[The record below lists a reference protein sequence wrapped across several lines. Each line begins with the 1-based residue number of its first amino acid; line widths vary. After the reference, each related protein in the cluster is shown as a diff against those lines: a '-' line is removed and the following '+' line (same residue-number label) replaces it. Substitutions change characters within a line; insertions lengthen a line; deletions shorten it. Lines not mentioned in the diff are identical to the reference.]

1 MDPSAEFVDLIQIL
15 GVATL
20 AAVVATLLRQPIVV
34 AFIFVGVIVGPAG
47 LSLVPPDSAFV
58 DIFGR
63 VGIALLLFVVGLK
76 LDPALIRT
84 AGFVAVVSGLGQVI
98 ITTVL
103 GFLITFAFGVDLL
116 SAFYISLALTFSS
129 TVIIVK
135 VLSDR
140 REIDS
145 LHGRIALGI
154 LIVQDIVVI
163 LALTL
168 LSGLEGAEGGEA
180 TLEQLGLSLLRG
192 AALVAVM
199 IIVARFLIPLIE
211 PRMLSTPE
219 VLVLGGIS
227 WAVLMAAGATWAGF
241 SPEMGAFMAG
251 VVLATKRPRQLVA
264 ARLTTV
270 RDFLLLFFFVSLG
283 VHLGFAD
290 LRDQILPALGL
301 SLFVLVGNPA
311 HRHGHCRGDGI
322 PGAHRPVCRHGSRAD
337 QRVLIRPDGAWGW
350 TLGHVD
356 ESSLALVTLV
366 GLITFAAS
374 TYMITYSHQI
384 YRFAQP
390 VLNRIERRV
399 AHREDEI
406 LDEAD
411 EPVEVLVFGTGRLG
425 TVILSRLRE
434 IGVEAMGVDFDPV
447 AVRRLQ
453 ELGFHMRFAD
463 VEAPEFLQGLPL
475 SSARIAVSTIRSPEI
490 EVGILEAL
498 REHDFRRPVLLTSQ
512 STSTADRLE
521 GLGATLVL
529 LPFEAAGRTR
539 LRNDRGNPA
548 RSYLPGA
555 RPLQPARPSGRRR
568 AGRAVGGDPPHPNP
582 LPQGEGNRERGTG
595 GEGMRGG
602 GEPWGRG
609 AVGEGNAP
617 LR

>member
-1 MDPSAEFVDLIQIL
+1 MAPSAEFVDLIQIL
-15 GVATL
+15 GVATI
-20 AAVVATLLRQPIVV
+20 AAVVATMLRQPIVV
-34 AFIFVGVIVGPAG
+34 AFIFVGVFVGPAG
-47 LSLVPPDSAFV
+47 IDLVPSDSAFV
-58 DIFGR
+58 DLFGR

-84 AGFVAVVSGLGQVI
+84 AGFVAVISGLGQVI
-98 ITTVL
+98 ITTIV

-163 LALTL
+163 VALTL
-168 LSGLEGAEGGEA
+168 LSGLQGAEGAGA

-192 AALVAVM
+192 AALVAAM

-211 PRMLSTPE
+211 PRMISTPE
-219 VLVLGGIS
+219 VLVLGGIA

-241 SPEMGAFMAG
+241 SAEMGAFVAG

-283 VHLGFAD
+283 VHLQLSD
-290 LRDQILPALGL
+290 LQNQLLAAIGL
-301 SLFVLVGNPA
+301 SLFVLVGNPLIVM
-311 HRHGHCRGDGI
+311 GI
-322 PGAHRPVCRHGSRAD
+322 AIAMGFRARTGLVAGMALAQISEFSFILMALGLD
-337 QRVLIRPDGAWGW
+337 
-350 TLGHVD
+350 LGHVD
-356 ESSLALVTLV
+356 ESTLALVTLV

-374 TYMITYSHQI
+374 TYMITYANQI
-384 YRFAQP
+384 YRFLQP
-390 VLNRIERRV
+390 VMNRIERPV

-406 LDEAD
+406 VDEAD
-411 EPVEVLVFGTGRLG
+411 QPVEVLVFGTGRLG

-453 ELGFHMRFAD
+453 DLGFHMRFAD

-475 SSARIAVSTIRSPEI
+475 SSARIAVSTIRAPDI
-490 EVGILEAL
+490 EVGLLEAL
-498 REHDFRRPVLLTSQ
+498 RDHDFRRPVLLTSQ
-512 STSTADRLE
+512 SAATAHRLE
-521 GLGATLVL
+521 DLGATLVL
-529 LPFEAAGRTR
+529 LPFEAAGERASEMIEET
-539 LRNDRGNPA
+539 LRDPTYLERA
-548 RSYLPGA
+548 RSSP
-555 RPLQPARPSGRRR
+555 R
-568 AGRAVGGDPPHPNP
+568 APVEDES
-582 LPQGEGNRERGTG
+582 LEE
-595 GEGMRGG
+595 E
-602 GEPWGRG
+602 
-609 AVGEGNAP
+609 
-617 LR
+617 

>member
-301 SLFVLVGNPA
+301 SLFVLVGNPLIVM
-311 HRHGHCRGDGI
+311 GI
-322 PGAHRPVCRHGSRAD
+322 AVAMGFRARTGLFAGMALA
-337 QRVLIRPDGAWGW
+337 QISEFSFVLMALGLD
-350 TLGHVD
+350 LGHVD

-399 AHREDEI
+399 AHREDEVF
-406 LDEAD
+406 DEAD

-425 TVILSRLRE
+425 TVILSRLQE
-434 IGVEAMGVDFDPV
+434 MEVEAMGVDFDPV

-453 ELGFHMRFAD
+453 DLGFHMRFAD

-498 REHDFRRPVLLTSQ
+498 REHNFRGPVLLTSQ

-529 LPFEAAGRTR
+529 LPFEAAGERASEMIEET
-539 LRNDRGNPA
+539 LRDPTYLERA
-548 RSYLPGA
+548 RSSP
-555 RPLQPARPSGRRR
+555 R
-568 AGRAVGGDPPHPNP
+568 APVEDEE
-582 LPQGEGNRERGTG
+582 LDDQ
-595 GEGMRGG
+595 
-602 GEPWGRG
+602 
-609 AVGEGNAP
+609 
-617 LR
+617 

>member
-1 MDPSAEFVDLIQIL
+1 MDPSAEFVDLVQIL

-47 LSLVPPDSAFV
+47 LALVPEDSAFV

-168 LSGLEGAEGGEA
+168 LSGLEGAEGSEA

-192 AALVAVM
+192 AALVAGM

-211 PRMLSTPE
+211 PRLLSTPE

-283 VHLGFAD
+283 VHLELAD
-290 LRDQILPALGL
+290 LRNQLLPALGL
-301 SLFVLVGNPA
+301 SLFVLVGNPLIVM
-311 HRHGHCRGDGI
+311 GI
-322 PGAHRPVCRHGSRAD
+322 AVAMGFRARTGLFAGMALA
-337 QRVLIRPDGAWGW
+337 QISEFSFVLMALGL

-356 ESSLALVTLV
+356 EASLALVTLV
-366 GLITFAAS
+366 GLITFAVS

-411 EPVEVLVFGTGRLG
+411 EPVEVIVFGTGRLG

-453 ELGFHMRFAD
+453 DLGFHMRFAD
-463 VEAPEFLQGLPL
+463 VEAPEFLQGFPL
-475 SSARIAVSTIRSPEI
+475 SSARIAVSTIRSPDI
-490 EVGILEAL
+490 EVGLLEAL

-512 STSTADRLE
+512 STTTADRLE

-529 LPFEAAGRTR
+529 LPFEAAGERASEMIEET
-539 LRNDRGNPA
+539 LRDPTYLERA
-548 RSYLPGA
+548 RSSP
-555 RPLQPARPSGRRR
+555 R
-568 AGRAVGGDPPHPNP
+568 APVEDEE
-582 LPQGEGNRERGTG
+582 LDDQ
-595 GEGMRGG
+595 
-602 GEPWGRG
+602 
-609 AVGEGNAP
+609 
-617 LR
+617 

>member
-199 IIVARFLIPLIE
+199 IIVAKFLIPLIE

-301 SLFVLVGNPA
+301 SLFVLVGNPLIVM
-311 HRHGHCRGDGI
+311 GI
-322 PGAHRPVCRHGSRAD
+322 AVAMGFRARTGLFAGMALA
-337 QRVLIRPDGAWGW
+337 QISEFSFVLMALGLD
-350 TLGHVD
+350 LGHVD

-399 AHREDEI
+399 AHREDEVF
-406 LDEAD
+406 DEAD

-425 TVILSRLRE
+425 TVILSRLQE
-434 IGVEAMGVDFDPV
+434 MEVEAMGVDFDPV

-453 ELGFHMRFAD
+453 DLGFHMRFAD

-498 REHDFRRPVLLTSQ
+498 REHNFRGPVLLTSQ

-529 LPFEAAGRTR
+529 LPFEAAGERASEMIEET
-539 LRNDRGNPA
+539 LRDPTYLERA
-548 RSYLPGA
+548 RSSP
-555 RPLQPARPSGRRR
+555 R
-568 AGRAVGGDPPHPNP
+568 APVEDEE
-582 LPQGEGNRERGTG
+582 LDEQ
-595 GEGMRGG
+595 
-602 GEPWGRG
+602 
-609 AVGEGNAP
+609 
-617 LR
+617 

>member
-1 MDPSAEFVDLIQIL
+1 MEPSAEFVDLIEIL
-15 GVATL
+15 SVATL
-20 AAVVATLLRQPIVV
+20 AAVIATLLRQPIVV

-168 LSGLEGAEGGEA
+168 LSGLEGAEGSES

-192 AALVAVM
+192 AALVAGM

-211 PRMLSTPE
+211 PRMLTTPE

-283 VHLGFAD
+283 VHLELAD
-290 LRDQILPALGL
+290 LRNQLLPAVGL
-301 SLFVLVGNPA
+301 SLFVLVGNPLIVM
-311 HRHGHCRGDGI
+311 GI
-322 PGAHRPVCRHGSRAD
+322 AVAMGFRARTGLFAGMALA
-337 QRVLIRPDGAWGW
+337 QISEFSFVLMALGL

-356 ESSLALVTLV
+356 EASLALVTLV

-411 EPVEVLVFGTGRLG
+411 EPVEVIVFGTGRLG

-453 ELGFHMRFAD
+453 DLGFHMRFAD
-463 VEAPEFLQGLPL
+463 VEAPEFLQGFPL
-475 SSARIAVSTIRSPEI
+475 SSARIAVSTIRSPDI
-490 EVGILEAL
+490 EVGLLEAL
-498 REHDFRRPVLLTSQ
+498 RQHDFRRPVLLTSQ
-512 STSTADRLE
+512 STTTADRLE

-529 LPFEAAGRTR
+529 LPFEAAGERASEMIEET
-539 LRNDRGNPA
+539 LRDPTYLERA
-548 RSYLPGA
+548 RSSP
-555 RPLQPARPSGRRR
+555 R
-568 AGRAVGGDPPHPNP
+568 APVEDEE
-582 LPQGEGNRERGTG
+582 LDEQ
-595 GEGMRGG
+595 
-602 GEPWGRG
+602 
-609 AVGEGNAP
+609 
-617 LR
+617 

>member
-301 SLFVLVGNPA
+301 SLFVLVGNPLIVM
-311 HRHGHCRGDGI
+311 GI
-322 PGAHRPVCRHGSRAD
+322 AVAMGFRARTGLFAGMALA
-337 QRVLIRPDGAWGW
+337 QISEFSFVLMALGLD
-350 TLGHVD
+350 LGHVD

-399 AHREDEI
+399 AHREDEVF
-406 LDEAD
+406 DEAD

-425 TVILSRLRE
+425 TVILSRLQE
-434 IGVEAMGVDFDPV
+434 MEVEAMGVDFDPV

-453 ELGFHMRFAD
+453 DLGFHMRFAD

-498 REHDFRRPVLLTSQ
+498 REHNFRGPVLLTSQ

-529 LPFEAAGRTR
+529 LPFEAAGERASEMIEET
-539 LRNDRGNPA
+539 LRDPTYLERA
-548 RSYLPGA
+548 RSSP
-555 RPLQPARPSGRRR
+555 R
-568 AGRAVGGDPPHPNP
+568 APVED
-582 LPQGEGNRERGTG
+582 EG
-595 GEGMRGG
+595 
-602 GEPWGRG
+602 
-609 AVGEGNAP
+609 
-617 LR
+617 LDDQ

>member
-15 GVATL
+15 GVATM
-20 AAVVATLLRQPIVV
+20 AAVIATLLRQPIVV

-47 LSLVPPDSAFV
+47 LSLVPHDSAFV

-241 SPEMGAFMAG
+241 SAEMGAFMAG

-283 VHLGFAD
+283 VHLELAD

-301 SLFVLVGNPA
+301 SLFVLVGNPLIVM
-311 HRHGHCRGDGI
+311 GI
-322 PGAHRPVCRHGSRAD
+322 AVAMGFRARTGLFAGMALA
-337 QRVLIRPDGAWGW
+337 QISEFSFVLMALGLD
-350 TLGHVD
+350 LGHVD

-411 EPVEVLVFGTGRLG
+411 EPVEVIVFGTGRLG
-425 TVILSRLRE
+425 TVILSRLRD
-434 IGVEAMGVDFDPV
+434 IGVEVMGVDFDPV

-453 ELGFHMRFAD
+453 GLGFHMRFAD
-463 VEAPEFLQGLPL
+463 VEAPEFLQGFPL
-475 SSARIAVSTIRSPEI
+475 SSARIAVSTIRSPDI
-490 EVGILEAL
+490 EVGFIGSLA
-498 REHDFRRPVLLTSQ
+498 S
-512 STSTADRLE
+512 A
-521 GLGATLVL
+521 
-529 LPFEAAGRTR
+529 
-539 LRNDRGNPA
+539 
-548 RSYLPGA
+548 
-555 RPLQPARPSGRRR
+555 
-568 AGRAVGGDPPHPNP
+568 
-582 LPQGEGNRERGTG
+582 
-595 GEGMRGG
+595 
-602 GEPWGRG
+602 
-609 AVGEGNAP
+609 
-617 LR
+617 

>member
-1 MDPSAEFVDLIQIL
+1 MTPSAEFVDLIQIL

-20 AAVVATLLRQPIVV
+20 AAVVATVLRQPIVV
-34 AFIFVGVIVGPAG
+34 AFIFVGVIAGPAG
-47 LSLVPPDSAFV
+47 IADSEFV
-58 DIFGR
+58 DLFGR

-84 AGFVAVVSGLGQVI
+84 AGFVAVISGLGQVI
-98 ITTVL
+98 ITTVV
-103 GFLITFAFGVDLL
+103 GFLITLLFGLDLL
-116 SAFYISLALTFSS
+116 TAFYISLALTFSS

-163 LALTL
+163 VALTL
-168 LSGLEGAEGGEA
+168 LSGLEGAEGAEA

-192 AALVAVM
+192 VALVVGM

-211 PRMLSTPE
+211 PRLITTPE
-219 VLVLGGIS
+219 VLVLGGIA

-241 SPEMGAFMAG
+241 SPEMGAFVAG

-283 VHLGFAD
+283 VHLQLSD
-290 LRDQILPALGL
+290 LQNQILPAIGL
-301 SLFVLVGNPA
+301 SLFVLVGNPLIVM
-311 HRHGHCRGDGI
+311 GI
-322 PGAHRPVCRHGSRAD
+322 AIAMGFRARTGLVAGMALAQISEFSFILMALGLD
-337 QRVLIRPDGAWGW
+337 
-350 TLGHVD
+350 LGHVD

-374 TYMITYSHQI
+374 TYMITYANQI
-384 YRFAQP
+384 YRFLRP
-390 VLNRIERRV
+390 VMNRLERPI

-411 EPVEVLVFGTGRLG
+411 QPVEVLVFGTGRLG

-453 ELGFHMRFAD
+453 DLGFHMRFAD

-475 SSARIAVSTIRSPEI
+475 ASTRIAVSTIRAPDI
-490 EVGILEAL
+490 EVGLLEGL
-498 REHDFRRPVLLTSQ
+498 REHGFRRPVLLTSQ
-512 STSTADRLE
+512 SAATAHRLE
-521 GLGATLVL
+521 DLGATLVL
-529 LPFEAAGRTR
+529 LPFEAAGERASEMIEET
-539 LRNDRGNPA
+539 LRDPTYLERA
-548 RSYLPGA
+548 RSSP
-555 RPLQPARPSGRRR
+555 R
-568 AGRAVGGDPPHPNP
+568 APVEDET
-582 LPQGEGNRERGTG
+582 LEE
-595 GEGMRGG
+595 E
-602 GEPWGRG
+602 
-609 AVGEGNAP
+609 
-617 LR
+617 

>member
-47 LSLVPPDSAFV
+47 LSLVPHDSAFV

-116 SAFYISLALTFSS
+116 AAFYISLALTFSS

-301 SLFVLVGNPA
+301 SLFVLVGNPLIVM
-311 HRHGHCRGDGI
+311 GI
-322 PGAHRPVCRHGSRAD
+322 AVAMGFRARTGLFAGMALA
-337 QRVLIRPDGAWGW
+337 QISEFSFVLMALGLN
-350 TLGHVD
+350 LGHVD

-399 AHREDEI
+399 AHREDEVF
-406 LDEAD
+406 DEAD

-425 TVILSRLRE
+425 TVILSRLQE
-434 IGVEAMGVDFDPV
+434 MEVEAMGVDFDPV

-453 ELGFHMRFAD
+453 DLGFHMRFAD

-498 REHDFRRPVLLTSQ
+498 REHNFRGPVLLTSQ

-529 LPFEAAGRTR
+529 LPFEAAGERASEMIEET
-539 LRNDRGNPA
+539 LRDPTYLERA
-548 RSYLPGA
+548 RSSP
-555 RPLQPARPSGRRR
+555 R
-568 AGRAVGGDPPHPNP
+568 APVEDEE
-582 LPQGEGNRERGTG
+582 LDEQ
-595 GEGMRGG
+595 
-602 GEPWGRG
+602 
-609 AVGEGNAP
+609 
-617 LR
+617 

>member
-20 AAVVATLLRQPIVV
+20 AAVAATLLRQPIVV

-47 LSLVPPDSAFV
+47 LSLVPHDSAFV

-168 LSGLEGAEGGEA
+168 LSGLAGAEGDES
-180 TLEQLGLSLLRG
+180 TLEQLALSLLRG
-192 AALVAVM
+192 AALVAAM

-301 SLFVLVGNPA
+301 SLFVLVGNPLIVM
-311 HRHGHCRGDGI
+311 GI
-322 PGAHRPVCRHGSRAD
+322 AVAMGFRARTGLFAGMALA
-337 QRVLIRPDGAWGW
+337 QISEFSFVLMALGLD
-350 TLGHVD
+350 LGHVD

-399 AHREDEI
+399 AHREDEVF
-406 LDEAD
+406 DEAD

-425 TVILSRLRE
+425 TVILSRLQE
-434 IGVEAMGVDFDPV
+434 MEVEAMGVDFDPV

-453 ELGFHMRFAD
+453 DLGFHMRFAD

-498 REHDFRRPVLLTSQ
+498 REHNFRGPVLLTSQ

-529 LPFEAAGRTR
+529 LPFEAAGERASEMIEET
-539 LRNDRGNPA
+539 LRDPTYLERA
-548 RSYLPGA
+548 RSSP
-555 RPLQPARPSGRRR
+555 R
-568 AGRAVGGDPPHPNP
+568 APVED
-582 LPQGEGNRERGTG
+582 EG
-595 GEGMRGG
+595 
-602 GEPWGRG
+602 
-609 AVGEGNAP
+609 
-617 LR
+617 LDDQ

>member
-15 GVATL
+15 GVATI
-20 AAVVATLLRQPIVV
+20 AAVAATLLRQPIVV

-47 LSLVPPDSAFV
+47 LALVPEDSAFV

-116 SAFYISLALTFSS
+116 AAFYISLALTFSS

-168 LSGLEGAEGGEA
+168 LSGLEGAEGSES

-211 PRMLSTPE
+211 PRMLATPE

-227 WAVLMAAGATWAGF
+227 WAVLMAAGATWAGL

-283 VHLGFAD
+283 VHLELAD
-290 LRDQILPALGL
+290 LRNQLLPAVGL
-301 SLFVLVGNPA
+301 SLFVLVGNPLIVM
-311 HRHGHCRGDGI
+311 GI
-322 PGAHRPVCRHGSRAD
+322 AVAMGFRARTGLFAGMALA
-337 QRVLIRPDGAWGW
+337 QISEFSFVLMALGLD
-350 TLGHVD
+350 LGHVD

-411 EPVEVLVFGTGRLG
+411 EPVEVIVFGTGRLG

-453 ELGFHMRFAD
+453 DLGFHMRFAD
-463 VEAPEFLQGLPL
+463 VEAPEFLQGFPL

-490 EVGILEAL
+490 EVGLLEAL

-512 STSTADRLE
+512 STTTADRLE

-529 LPFEAAGRTR
+529 LPFEAAGERASEMIEET
-539 LRNDRGNPA
+539 LRDPTYLERA
-548 RSYLPGA
+548 RSSP
-555 RPLQPARPSGRRR
+555 R
-568 AGRAVGGDPPHPNP
+568 APVEDEE
-582 LPQGEGNRERGTG
+582 LDDQ
-595 GEGMRGG
+595 
-602 GEPWGRG
+602 
-609 AVGEGNAP
+609 
-617 LR
+617 

>member
-20 AAVVATLLRQPIVV
+20 AAVAATLLRQPIVV

-47 LSLVPPDSAFV
+47 LSLVPHDSAFV

-192 AALVAVM
+192 AALVAGM

-211 PRMLSTPE
+211 PRMLNTPE

-283 VHLGFAD
+283 VHLELAD
-290 LRDQILPALGL
+290 LRNQLLPALGL
-301 SLFVLVGNPA
+301 SLFVLVGNPLIVM
-311 HRHGHCRGDGI
+311 GI
-322 PGAHRPVCRHGSRAD
+322 AVAMGFRARTGLFAGMALA
-337 QRVLIRPDGAWGW
+337 QISEFSFVLMALGL

-356 ESSLALVTLV
+356 EASLALVTLV

-411 EPVEVLVFGTGRLG
+411 EPVEVIVFGTGRLG

-434 IGVEAMGVDFDPV
+434 IGVEVMGVDFDPV

-453 ELGFHMRFAD
+453 DLGFHMRFAD
-463 VEAPEFLQGLPL
+463 VEAPEFLQGFPL
-475 SSARIAVSTIRSPEI
+475 SSARIAVSTIRSPDI
-490 EVGILEAL
+490 EVGLLEAL
-498 REHDFRRPVLLTSQ
+498 RQHDFRRPVLLTSQ
-512 STSTADRLE
+512 STTTADRLE

-529 LPFEAAGRTR
+529 LPFEAAGERASEMIEET
-539 LRNDRGNPA
+539 LRDPTYLERA
-548 RSYLPGA
+548 RSSP
-555 RPLQPARPSGRRR
+555 R
-568 AGRAVGGDPPHPNP
+568 APVEDEE
-582 LPQGEGNRERGTG
+582 LDDQ
-595 GEGMRGG
+595 
-602 GEPWGRG
+602 
-609 AVGEGNAP
+609 
-617 LR
+617 

>member
-20 AAVVATLLRQPIVV
+20 AAVAATLLRQPIVV

-47 LSLVPPDSAFV
+47 LSLVTHDSAFV

-283 VHLGFAD
+283 VHLELAD

-301 SLFVLVGNPA
+301 SLFVLVGNPLIVM
-311 HRHGHCRGDGI
+311 GI
-322 PGAHRPVCRHGSRAD
+322 AVAMGFRARTGLFAGMALA
-337 QRVLIRPDGAWGW
+337 QISEFSFVLMALGLD
-350 TLGHVD
+350 LGHVD

-411 EPVEVLVFGTGRLG
+411 EPVEVIVFGTGRLG

-434 IGVEAMGVDFDPV
+434 IGVEVMGVDFDPV

-453 ELGFHMRFAD
+453 DLGFHMRFAD
-463 VEAPEFLQGLPL
+463 VEAPEFLQGFPL
-475 SSARIAVSTIRSPEI
+475 SSARIAVSTIRSPDI
-490 EVGILEAL
+490 EVGLLEAL
-498 REHDFRRPVLLTSQ
+498 RQHDFRHPVLLTSQ
-512 STSTADRLE
+512 STTTADRLE

-529 LPFEAAGRTR
+529 LPFEAAGERASEMIEET
-539 LRNDRGNPA
+539 LRDPTYLERA
-548 RSYLPGA
+548 RSSP
-555 RPLQPARPSGRRR
+555 R
-568 AGRAVGGDPPHPNP
+568 APVEDEE
-582 LPQGEGNRERGTG
+582 LDDQ
-595 GEGMRGG
+595 
-602 GEPWGRG
+602 
-609 AVGEGNAP
+609 
-617 LR
+617 

>member
-1 MDPSAEFVDLIQIL
+1 MDQSREFVDLIQIL
-15 GVATL
+15 GVATI
-20 AAVVATLLRQPIVV
+20 AAVIATLLRQPIVV
-34 AFIFVGVIVGPAG
+34 AFIGVGVIVGPAG
-47 LSLVPPDSAFV
+47 LALVPEDSAFV

-84 AGFVAVVSGLGQVI
+84 AGFVAVISGLGQVI
-98 ITTVL
+98 ITTIL
-103 GFLITFAFGVDLL
+103 GFLITFTFGVDPLPAL
-116 SAFYISLALTFSS
+116 YISLALTFSS

-163 LALTL
+163 IALTL
-168 LSGLEGAEGGEA
+168 LSGLEGVEGGEEA
-180 TLEQLGLSLLRG
+180 LGQLALSALRG
-192 AALVAVM
+192 TALVVVM
-199 IIVARFLIPLIE
+199 ILVARFLIPIIE
-211 PRMLSTPE
+211 PRIITAPE
-219 VLVLGGIS
+219 VLVLGGIA

-241 SPEMGAFMAG
+241 SAEMGAFLAG

-283 VHLGFAD
+283 VHLGFSD

-301 SLFVLVGNPA
+301 SLFVLVGNPLIVM
-311 HRHGHCRGDGI
+311 GI
-322 PGAHRPVCRHGSRAD
+322 ATAMGFRARTGLFAGMALA
-337 QRVLIRPDGAWGW
+337 QISEFSFVLMALGLD
-350 TLGHVD
+350 LGHVD
-356 ESSLALVTLV
+356 EASLALVTLV

-374 TYMITYSHQI
+374 TYMITYANQI
-384 YRFAQP
+384 YRFVQP
-390 VLNRIERRV
+390 ILNRIERPF

-406 LDEAD
+406 LDETNDPA
-411 EPVEVLVFGTGRLG
+411 EVLVFGTGRLG

-434 IGVEAMGVDFDPV
+434 IGVQAMGIDFDPV

-453 ELGFHMRFAD
+453 NLGFRIRFAD
-463 VEAPEFLQGLPL
+463 VEAPEFLQGIPL

-490 EVGILEAL
+490 EVGLLEAL
-498 REHDFRRPVLLTSQ
+498 REHAFQHPVLLTSQ

-529 LPFEAAGRTR
+529 LPFEAAGERASEMIEET
-539 LRNDRGNPA
+539 LRDPMYLERA
-548 RSYLPGA
+548 RSSP
-555 RPLQPARPSGRRR
+555 R
-568 AGRAVGGDPPHPNP
+568 APVEDED
-582 LPQGEGNRERGTG
+582 LDSQ
-595 GEGMRGG
+595 
-602 GEPWGRG
+602 
-609 AVGEGNAP
+609 
-617 LR
+617 

>member
-1 MDPSAEFVDLIQIL
+1 MAPSAEFVDLIQIL
-15 GVATL
+15 GVATV

-34 AFIFVGVIVGPAG
+34 AFIFVGVFVGPAG
-47 LSLVPPDSAFV
+47 IDLVPADSAFV
-58 DIFGR
+58 DLFGR

-84 AGFVAVVSGLGQVI
+84 AGFVAVISGLGQVI
-98 ITTVL
+98 ITTIV
-103 GFLITFAFGVDLL
+103 GFLITMAFGVDLL

-163 LALTL
+163 VALTL
-168 LSGLEGAEGGEA
+168 LSGLQGAEGAGA

-192 AALVAVM
+192 AALVAAMIVM
-199 IIVARFLIPLIE
+199 ARFLIPLIE
-211 PRMLSTPE
+211 PRLLTTPE
-219 VLVLGGIS
+219 VLVLGGIA

-241 SPEMGAFMAG
+241 SPEMGAFVAG

-283 VHLGFAD
+283 VHLQLSD
-290 LRDQILPALGL
+290 LQSQLLPALGL
-301 SLFVLVGNPA
+301 SLFVLVGNPLIVM
-311 HRHGHCRGDGI
+311 GI
-322 PGAHRPVCRHGSRAD
+322 TIAMGFRARTGLVAGMALAQISEFSFILMALGLD
-337 QRVLIRPDGAWGW
+337 
-350 TLGHVD
+350 LGHVD

-374 TYMITYSHQI
+374 TYMITYANQI
-384 YRFAQP
+384 YRFLQP
-390 VLNRIERRV
+390 AISKIERPV

-411 EPVEVLVFGTGRLG
+411 QPVEVLVFGTGRLG

-453 ELGFHMRFAD
+453 DLGFHMRFAD

-475 SSARIAVSTIRSPEI
+475 TSVHIAVSTIRSPDI
-490 EVGILEAL
+490 EVGLLEAL
-498 REHDFRRPVLLTSQ
+498 REHNFRRPVLLTSQ
-512 STSTADRLE
+512 SAATAHRLE
-521 GLGATLVL
+521 DLGATLVL
-529 LPFEAAGRTR
+529 LPFEAAGERASEMIEET
-539 LRNDRGNPA
+539 LRDPTYLERA
-548 RSYLPGA
+548 RSSP
-555 RPLQPARPSGRRR
+555 R
-568 AGRAVGGDPPHPNP
+568 APVEDES
-582 LPQGEGNRERGTG
+582 LEE
-595 GEGMRGG
+595 E
-602 GEPWGRG
+602 
-609 AVGEGNAP
+609 
-617 LR
+617 

>member
-1 MDPSAEFVDLIQIL
+1 MAPSAEFVDLIQIL
-15 GVATL
+15 GVATV
-20 AAVVATLLRQPIVV
+20 AAVAATLLRQPIVV
-34 AFIFVGVIVGPAG
+34 AFIFVGVFVGPAG
-47 LSLVPPDSAFV
+47 INLVPADSEFV
-58 DIFGR
+58 DLFGR

-84 AGFVAVVSGLGQVI
+84 AGFVAVISGLGQVI
-98 ITTVL
+98 ITTIIGL
-103 GFLITFAFGVDLL
+103 LITMAFGVDLL

-163 LALTL
+163 VALTL
-168 LSGLEGAEGGEA
+168 LSGLQGAEGAGT

-192 AALVAVM
+192 AALVAAM
-199 IIVARFLIPLIE
+199 IIVARFVFPLLE
-211 PRMLSTPE
+211 PRMITTPE
-219 VLVLGGIS
+219 VLVLGGIA

-241 SPEMGAFMAG
+241 SAEMGAFVAG

-283 VHLGFAD
+283 VHLHLSD
-290 LRDQILPALGL
+290 LQDQLLAAIGL
-301 SLFVLVGNPA
+301 SLFVLVGNPLIVM
-311 HRHGHCRGDGI
+311 GI
-322 PGAHRPVCRHGSRAD
+322 AIAMGFRARTGLVAGMALAQISEFSFILMALGLD
-337 QRVLIRPDGAWGW
+337 
-350 TLGHVD
+350 LGHVD
-356 ESSLALVTLV
+356 ESTLALVTLV

-374 TYMITYSHQI
+374 TYMITYANQI
-384 YRFAQP
+384 YRFLQP
-390 VLNRIERRV
+390 VMNKIERPV

-411 EPVEVLVFGTGRLG
+411 QPVEVLVFGTGRLG

-453 ELGFHMRFAD
+453 DLGFHMRFAD

-475 SSARIAVSTIRSPEI
+475 SSARIAVSTIRAPDI
-490 EVGILEAL
+490 EVGLLEAL
-498 REHDFRRPVLLTSQ
+498 REHDFSRPVLLTSQ
-512 STSTADRLE
+512 SAATAHRLE
-521 GLGATLVL
+521 DLGATLVL
-529 LPFEAAGRTR
+529 LPFEAAGERASEMIEET
-539 LRNDRGNPA
+539 LRDPTYLERA
-548 RSYLPGA
+548 RSSPRA
-555 RPLQPARPSGRRR
+555 PVEDEPL
-568 AGRAVGGDPPHPNP
+568 
-582 LPQGEGNRERGTG
+582 EE
-595 GEGMRGG
+595 E
-602 GEPWGRG
+602 
-609 AVGEGNAP
+609 
-617 LR
+617 

>member
-301 SLFVLVGNPA
+301 SLFVLVGNPLIVM
-311 HRHGHCRGDGI
+311 GI
-322 PGAHRPVCRHGSRAD
+322 AVAMGFRARTGLFAGMALA
-337 QRVLIRPDGAWGW
+337 QISEFSFVLMALGLD
-350 TLGHVD
+350 LGHVD

-399 AHREDEI
+399 AHREDEVF
-406 LDEAD
+406 DEAD

-425 TVILSRLRE
+425 TVILSRLQE
-434 IGVEAMGVDFDPV
+434 MEVEAMGVDFDPV

-453 ELGFHMRFAD
+453 DLGFHMRFAD

-498 REHDFRRPVLLTSQ
+498 REHNFRGPVLLTSQ

-529 LPFEAAGRTR
+529 LPFEAAGERASEMIEET
-539 LRNDRGNPA
+539 LRDPTYLERA
-548 RSYLPGA
+548 RSSPP
-555 RPLQPARPSGRRR
+555 RPRRRRR
-568 AGRAVGGDPPHPNP
+568 AGRPVAGESPHPRIKYGAGSSP
-582 LPQGEGNRERGTG
+582 LPEGEGNRKS
-595 GEGMRGG
+595 
-602 GEPWGRG
+602 
-609 AVGEGNAP
+609 
-617 LR
+617 

>member
-1 MDPSAEFVDLIQIL
+1 MAPSAEFVDLIQIL
-15 GVATL
+15 GVATV

-34 AFIFVGVIVGPAG
+34 AFIFVGVFVGPAG
-47 LSLVPPDSAFV
+47 IDLVPADSAFV
-58 DIFGR
+58 DLFGR

-84 AGFVAVVSGLGQVI
+84 AGFVAVISGLGQVI
-98 ITTVL
+98 ITTIV
-103 GFLITFAFGVDLL
+103 GFLITMAFGVDLL

-163 LALTL
+163 VALTL
-168 LSGLEGAEGGEA
+168 LSGLQGAEGAGA

-192 AALVAVM
+192 AALVAAMIVM
-199 IIVARFLIPLIE
+199 ARFLIPLIE
-211 PRMLSTPE
+211 PRLLTTPE
-219 VLVLGGIS
+219 VLVLGGIA

-241 SPEMGAFMAG
+241 SPEMGAFVAG

-283 VHLGFAD
+283 VHLQLSD
-290 LRDQILPALGL
+290 LQSQLLPALGL
-301 SLFVLVGNPA
+301 SLFVLVGNPLIVM
-311 HRHGHCRGDGI
+311 GI
-322 PGAHRPVCRHGSRAD
+322 TIAMGFRARTGLVAGMALAQISEFSFILMALGLD
-337 QRVLIRPDGAWGW
+337 
-350 TLGHVD
+350 LGHVD

-374 TYMITYSHQI
+374 TYMITYANQI
-384 YRFAQP
+384 YRFLQP
-390 VLNRIERRV
+390 AISKIERPV

-411 EPVEVLVFGTGRLG
+411 QPVEVLVFGTGRLG

-475 SSARIAVSTIRSPEI
+475 TSVRIAVSTIRSPDI
-490 EVGILEAL
+490 EVGLLEAL
-498 REHDFRRPVLLTSQ
+498 REHNFRRPVLLTSQ
-512 STSTADRLE
+512 SAATAHRLE
-521 GLGATLVL
+521 DLGATLVL
-529 LPFEAAGRTR
+529 LPFEAAGERASEMIEET
-539 LRNDRGNPA
+539 LRDPTYLERA
-548 RSYLPGA
+548 RSSP
-555 RPLQPARPSGRRR
+555 R
-568 AGRAVGGDPPHPNP
+568 APVEDES
-582 LPQGEGNRERGTG
+582 LEE
-595 GEGMRGG
+595 E
-602 GEPWGRG
+602 
-609 AVGEGNAP
+609 
-617 LR
+617 

>member
-301 SLFVLVGNPA
+301 SLFVLVGNPLIVM
-311 HRHGHCRGDGI
+311 GI
-322 PGAHRPVCRHGSRAD
+322 AVAMGFRARTGLFAGMALA
-337 QRVLIRPDGAWGW
+337 QISEFSFVLMALGLD
-350 TLGHVD
+350 LGHVD

-399 AHREDEI
+399 AHREDEVF
-406 LDEAD
+406 DEAD

-425 TVILSRLRE
+425 TVILSRLQE
-434 IGVEAMGVDFDPV
+434 MEVEAMGVDFDPV

-453 ELGFHMRFAD
+453 DLGFHMRFAD

-498 REHDFRRPVLLTSQ
+498 REHNFRGPVLLTSQ

-529 LPFEAAGRTR
+529 LPFEAAGERASEMIEET
-539 LRNDRGNPA
+539 LRDPTYLERA
-548 RSYLPGA
+548 RSSP
-555 RPLQPARPSGRRR
+555 R
-568 AGRAVGGDPPHPNP
+568 APVEDEE
-582 LPQGEGNRERGTG
+582 LDEQ
-595 GEGMRGG
+595 
-602 GEPWGRG
+602 
-609 AVGEGNAP
+609 
-617 LR
+617 

>member
-15 GVATL
+15 GVATI
-20 AAVVATLLRQPIVV
+20 AAVAATLLRQPIVV

-47 LSLVPPDSAFV
+47 LALVPEDSAFV

-116 SAFYISLALTFSS
+116 AAFYISLALTFSS

-168 LSGLEGAEGGEA
+168 LSGLEGAEGSES

-211 PRMLSTPE
+211 PRMLATPE

-227 WAVLMAAGATWAGF
+227 WAVLMAAGATWAGL

-283 VHLGFAD
+283 VHLELAD

-301 SLFVLVGNPA
+301 SLFVLVGNPLIVM
-311 HRHGHCRGDGI
+311 GI
-322 PGAHRPVCRHGSRAD
+322 AVAMGFRARTGLFAGMALA
-337 QRVLIRPDGAWGW
+337 QISEFSFVLMALGLD
-350 TLGHVD
+350 LGHVD

-411 EPVEVLVFGTGRLG
+411 EPVEVIVFGTGRLG

-453 ELGFHMRFAD
+453 DLGFHMRFAD
-463 VEAPEFLQGLPL
+463 VEAPEFLQGFPL
-475 SSARIAVSTIRSPEI
+475 SSVA
-490 EVGILEAL
+490 
-498 REHDFRRPVLLTSQ
+498 HRRVHH
-512 STSTADRLE
+512 
-521 GLGATLVL
+521 
-529 LPFEAAGRTR
+529 PF
-539 LRNDRGNPA
+539 P
-548 RSYLPGA
+548 
-555 RPLQPARPSGRRR
+555 
-568 AGRAVGGDPPHPNP
+568 
-582 LPQGEGNRERGTG
+582 GNRG
-595 GEGMRGG
+595 GFIGSL
-602 GEPWGRG
+602 
-609 AVGEGNAP
+609 A
-617 LR
+617 

>member
-1 MDPSAEFVDLIQIL
+1 MTPSAEFVDLIQIL

-20 AAVVATLLRQPIVV
+20 AAVVATVLRQPIVV
-34 AFIFVGVIVGPAG
+34 AFIFVGVIAGPAV
-47 LSLVPPDSAFV
+47 LALVPEDSEFV
-58 DIFGR
+58 DLFGR

-98 ITTVL
+98 ITTIVGL
-103 GFLITFAFGVDLL
+103 LITMAFGVGLL
-116 SAFYISLALTFSS
+116 QAFYISLALTFSS

-163 LALTL
+163 VALTL
-168 LSGLEGAEGGEA
+168 LSGLEGAEGAEA

-192 AALVAVM
+192 VALVVGM

-211 PRMLSTPE
+211 PRLITTPE
-219 VLVLGGIS
+219 VLVLGGIA

-241 SPEMGAFMAG
+241 SPEMGAFVAG

-283 VHLGFAD
+283 VHLQLSD
-290 LRDQILPALGL
+290 LQNQLLPAIGL
-301 SLFVLVGNPA
+301 SLFVLVGNPLIVM
-311 HRHGHCRGDGI
+311 GI
-322 PGAHRPVCRHGSRAD
+322 TIAMGFRARTGLVAGMALAQISEFSFILMALGLD
-337 QRVLIRPDGAWGW
+337 
-350 TLGHVD
+350 LGHVD

-374 TYMITYSHQI
+374 TYMITYANQI
-384 YRFAQP
+384 YRFLRP
-390 VLNRIERRV
+390 VMNRLERPI

-406 LDEAD
+406 RDEAD
-411 EPVEVLVFGTGRLG
+411 QPVEVLVFGTGRLG
-425 TVILSRLRE
+425 TVILSRLRG

-453 ELGFHMRFAD
+453 DLGFHMRFAD

-475 SSARIAVSTIRSPEI
+475 ASARIAVSTIRAPDI
-490 EVGILEAL
+490 EVGLLEGL
-498 REHDFRRPVLLTSQ
+498 REHGFRRPVLLTSQ
-512 STSTADRLE
+512 SAATAHRLE
-521 GLGATLVL
+521 DLGATLVL
-529 LPFEAAGRTR
+529 LPFEAAGERASEMIEET
-539 LRNDRGNPA
+539 LRDPTYLERA
-548 RSYLPGA
+548 RSSP
-555 RPLQPARPSGRRR
+555 R
-568 AGRAVGGDPPHPNP
+568 APVEDET
-582 LPQGEGNRERGTG
+582 LEE
-595 GEGMRGG
+595 E
-602 GEPWGRG
+602 
-609 AVGEGNAP
+609 
-617 LR
+617 

>member
-1 MDPSAEFVDLIQIL
+1 MAPSAEFVDLIQIL
-15 GVATL
+15 GVATV

-34 AFIFVGVIVGPAG
+34 AFIFVGVFVGPAG
-47 LSLVPPDSAFV
+47 IDLVPADSAFV
-58 DIFGR
+58 DLFGR

-84 AGFVAVVSGLGQVI
+84 AGFVAVISGLGQVI
-98 ITTVL
+98 ITTIV
-103 GFLITFAFGVDLL
+103 GFLITMAFGVDLL

-163 LALTL
+163 VALTL
-168 LSGLEGAEGGEA
+168 LSGLQGAEGAGA

-192 AALVAVM
+192 AALVAAMIVM
-199 IIVARFLIPLIE
+199 ARFLIPLIE
-211 PRMLSTPE
+211 PRLLTTPE
-219 VLVLGGIS
+219 VLVLGGIA

-241 SPEMGAFMAG
+241 SPEMGAFVAG

-283 VHLGFAD
+283 VHLQLSD
-290 LRDQILPALGL
+290 LQSQLLPALGL
-301 SLFVLVGNPA
+301 SLFVLVGNPLIVM
-311 HRHGHCRGDGI
+311 GI
-322 PGAHRPVCRHGSRAD
+322 TIAMGFRARTGLVAGMALAQISEFSFILMALGLD
-337 QRVLIRPDGAWGW
+337 
-350 TLGHVD
+350 LGHVD

-374 TYMITYSHQI
+374 TYMITYANQI
-384 YRFAQP
+384 YRFLQP
-390 VLNRIERRV
+390 AISKIERPV

-411 EPVEVLVFGTGRLG
+411 QPVEVLVFGTGRLG

-475 SSARIAVSTIRSPEI
+475 TSVHIAVSTIRSPDI
-490 EVGILEAL
+490 EVGLLEAL
-498 REHDFRRPVLLTSQ
+498 REHNFRRPVLLTSQ
-512 STSTADRLE
+512 SAATAHRLE
-521 GLGATLVL
+521 DLGATLVL
-529 LPFEAAGRTR
+529 LPFEAAGERASEMIEET
-539 LRNDRGNPA
+539 LRDPTYLERA
-548 RSYLPGA
+548 RSSP
-555 RPLQPARPSGRRR
+555 R
-568 AGRAVGGDPPHPNP
+568 APVEDES
-582 LPQGEGNRERGTG
+582 LEE
-595 GEGMRGG
+595 E
-602 GEPWGRG
+602 
-609 AVGEGNAP
+609 
-617 LR
+617 